1 MNHIFMSISYPSTG
15 VTCRKAWL
23 TTIFGDARGYELCG
37 GVTLC
42 LCHWIWSYSRHSS
55 PEQTTYHITL
65 TMLSNDF
72 RSRWDKYW
80 IGHET
85 FYPRVMAHPELY
97 QMSSSTAESSEIYK
111 QSIQKL
117 SEEVNECTGK
127 TVELITQ
134 CDELDKDLAQ
144 LHTLS
149 KQM

>member
-1 MNHIFMSISYPSTG
+1 
-15 VTCRKAWL
+15 
-23 TTIFGDARGYELCG
+23 
-37 GVTLC
+37 
-42 LCHWIWSYSRHSS
+42 
-55 PEQTTYHITL
+55 
-65 TMLSNDF
+65 
-72 RSRWDKYW
+72 
-80 IGHET
+80 
-85 FYPRVMAHPELY
+85 MAHLELY